1 MLSGHTYRYEESC
14 VNTLLPP
21 TVWYFFS
28 IAFLTAASSLYV
40 MNTNPLLFSVFGS
53 CGSSIFSIYKRGEN
67 AFYTSIFIP
76 VCLWRNATVHQKKT
90 TSPKAPK
97 YSSMTSFAVSGLRPP
112 TKIFLT
118 GSFFIAKALLGSIT
132 LPSSLCSFCAS
143 TFEQTA
149 QNIFKKKTK
158 QKTCSCCLQ
167 YHPLLYN
174 YFAFPL
180 TFSTLAASLKRMKP
194 KPLDRPEFWSIFMV
208 QSVTSPNLLK

>member
-1 MLSGHTYRYEESC
+1 MLSGHIYRHEESC
-14 VNTLLPP
+14 QYLASTNSVVFLLHSLLDSGLVFICDEHESPP
-21 TVWYFFS
+21 LFRLW
-28 IAFLTAASSLYV
+28 ILWKLNILNLQERRKCFLCKHFHTCL
-40 MNTNPLLFSVFGS
+40 
-53 CGSSIFSIYKRGEN
+53 
-67 AFYTSIFIP
+67 
-76 VCLWRNATVHQKKT
+76 CLWRNAMVHQKT

-149 QNIFKKKTK
+149 QKFFFKTR
-158 QKTCSCCLQ
+158 SCCVQ
-167 YHPLLYN
+167 YNHLLYN